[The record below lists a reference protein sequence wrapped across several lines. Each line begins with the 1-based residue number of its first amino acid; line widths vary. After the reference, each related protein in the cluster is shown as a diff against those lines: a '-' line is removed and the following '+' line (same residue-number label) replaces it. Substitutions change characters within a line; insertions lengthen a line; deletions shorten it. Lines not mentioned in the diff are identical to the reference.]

1 MSEEQENQDQLG
13 AQSRSESTL
22 EQGTYEIIRNRLNKY
37 GADLK
42 SRLGTLNDQRKE
54 LFGGIETQLVAT
66 EHIATEHS
74 CEARDMVP
82 IGDRFIFGYNVHIG
96 LKTETVIE
104 DVFSVYEYE
113 NRSFKPSSSSCL
125 KDETFIGDFKNLY
138 KYYRDSKFSQFI
150 EKNGYLY
157 FVFQI
162 GKSLTDIKTFK
173 WLVNPDSTLSYVDSR
188 SEHEVRLPE
197 QHGFD
202 WKRPSADN
210 HVSGLHPHISIEDR
224 VFVETIG
231 GDLTIKIE
239 NNTESGLGIYAEPV
253 DQKDQTLNDADVSYA
268 IIGDIIVLRIIPYQ
282 EKEERFIVYNDR
294 IKEAIRVDG
303 LKEACVL
310 LPEDQGIIFP
320 QGYYLQSGEYKL
332 FDFSYHGLGF
342 VKSIPSSN
350 GEDFLYIFYN
360 PEEGGYTLLMYNII
374 EQQLDSPIHCHGYS
388 IFENGEMCLFR
399 SEAVAK
405 KHHSIQIWETPFSHA
420 DRIQTTNQDA
430 YLFKVGNKAV
440 VTAMA
445 ECRSILKLIQREE
458 AYGTLYVDLS
468 KMARVTL
475 DAYHWVSHPE
485 ACELSIP
492 LEQIESTA
500 KSAIAEFDK
509 VLNLKK
515 TAEAD
520 ITELAEKM
528 STVRQSSKSATYT
541 NVQHFV
547 DTLTSLRSLR
557 GELISAKET
566 RYIDTAQIDEMER
579 AVLELQGKYSE
590 SCVTFLLTDDALKPY
605 EDKVDQI
612 EASLKEITKV
622 IDADEL
628 DIQITTVSG
637 ELEMMIEIVNS
648 LDIKDST
655 VTTKIIDNITDIFY
669 RFNRIIA
676 DLKKKRKSIF
686 GAEAEN
692 EFNSQL
698 KLIQQGASNYI
709 NLSDTPTKS
718 EDYLNRLIIQLEDLE
733 GKFSDFAEFGI
744 LITDVREEITNAFES
759 HKLSLVEERNNRSVA
774 IQRSAE
780 RIIQGINN
788 RLGKFKT
795 VDEINAYLASD
806 ALVQKVR
813 DNIEKLVAIDDS
825 VKADELKSQLKSARE
840 NALRQLRDKTEL
852 FAEGDDVI
860 KLGKHHFSVNT
871 KKLDVTLVK
880 RGEEM
885 NYHLTG
891 TNFFEPI
898 LDETFLETRKFWD
911 QLIVSENESVY
922 RAEYLAYILFIQ
934 LSEHKVCQFGEEEAT
949 LDQVL
954 AKTPKELTQL
964 VHQFMNDRYDER
976 YIKGIHD
983 VDAAKILASLLSM
996 QKEVDLLVF
1005 SPSLRAEA
1013 RFFWNF
1019 ELNDLERENWKKR
1032 LKAYGLVRSAFASSD
1047 VPNDIRSEL
1056 TELIST
1062 RTSSEKAGI
1071 IAEYLFLELGDNDYF
1086 VMSPEGNELTNRFKK
1101 WLKTAKFEK
1110 RLTDSMKELSDSS
1123 RYQFELL
1130 QEWLRRFILL
1140 ENANNL
1146 LVSLQEAAV
1155 ALLIGDATKEK
1166 LIDVKVNIELD
1177 EMAGEHDRLTDGALQ
1192 IDYHAWRKELDQFHG
1207 SEVPSYRKYVEMK
1220 HAQVESF
1227 KEEMKL
1233 ESFTPK
1239 VMTSFVRNKLI
1250 DEVYLPL
1257 IGNNMAKQI
1266 GVVGEDKRTDLM
1278 GMLLLISPPGYGKT
1292 TLMEYISQRIGLI
1305 FVKINGPA
1313 LGHEVTSVDPS
1324 AAPNSAAREE
1334 LHRLNLAFEMGDNI
1348 MIYLDDIQHC
1358 NPEFLQKFISLC
1370 DGQRKIEGIY
1380 KGKSK
1385 TYDFRGRKV
1394 MVVMAGNPYT
1404 ESGERFQ
1411 IPDMLANRSD
1421 IYNLGDVIGGKKDV
1435 FELSYIE
1442 NCLTSN
1448 SILSQ
1453 LNNKSFKDV
1462 RTFIKVAQDGPQESM
1477 DLEANHTSEE
1487 IEDYVNLLKRVLTI
1501 RDIVFKVNMEYIHSA
1516 SMEDDYRTAPSFKL
1530 QGSYRDMNK
1539 IVEKLVPVMN
1549 DEELDTLILSHYEN
1563 EAQTLTS
1570 AAESSLLRFKELYGS
1585 ITPEEQER
1593 WVAIKETFVK
1603 NKKSKSDSN
1612 GVQSILEEMQEIAT
1626 SLKGIDK
1633 SMSGGK

>member
-1 MSEEQENQDQLG
+1 MSETHENQDQAG
-13 AQSRSESTL
+13 L

-37 GADLK
+37 GTDLK
-42 SRLGTLNDQRKE
+42 SRLGSLNEQRKE
-54 LFGGIETQLVAT
+54 IFGGVETQLIAT
-66 EHIATEHS
+66 EHITTQHS

-104 DVFSVYEYE
+104 DVFSIYEYK
-113 NRSFKPSSSSCL
+113 NRSFQSTSAVML
-125 KDETFIGDFKNLY
+125 KDETFIKDFKNLY
-138 KYYRDSKFSQFI
+138 KYYRDARFSQFI
-150 EKNGYLY
+150 EKRGYLY

-173 WLVNPDSTLSYVDSR
+173 WLIQPDDSLKYVDSR
-188 SEHEVRLPE
+188 SEHEVRQPK

-202 WKRPSADN
+202 WKRPSADDQ
-210 HVSGLHPHISIEDR
+210 VSGQHPHISIEDK

-239 NNTESGLGIYAEPV
+239 NNTDSGLGIYAEPV
-253 DQKDQTLNDADVSYA
+253 ENKDQTLNDADVSYA
-268 IIGDIIVLRIIPYQ
+268 VIGDIIVLRIIPYQ
-282 EKEERFIVYNDR
+282 EKEERYIIYNDR
-294 IKEAIRVDG
+294 VKEALRVDA
-303 LKEACVL
+303 LKEACIL

-332 FDFSYHGLGF
+332 FDFAYEGLGF
-342 VKSIPSSN
+342 EKVIPSSN
-350 GEDFLYIFYN
+350 GEDFLYVFYN
-360 PEEGGYTLLMYNII
+360 PEIGGYTLLIYNII
-374 EQQLDSPIHCHGYS
+374 EQQLGSPVHCSGYS
-388 IFENGEMCLFR
+388 IFDNGEMCLFR

-405 KHHSIQIWETPFSHA
+405 KHHSIQIWETPFTHA
-420 DRIQTTNQDA
+420 DKIQNTNQEA
-430 YLFKVGNKAV
+430 YLFKVGNKEV

-485 ACELSIP
+485 ASELSIP
-492 LEQIESTA
+492 LEQIETTA

-509 VLNLKK
+509 VLSLKK

-520 ITELAEKM
+520 IDALDKKLDG
-528 STVRQSSKSATYT
+528 VRQSAKSAAYT
-541 NVQHFV
+541 DVQHFV

-566 RYIDTAQIDEMER
+566 RYIDTNRIDAME
-579 AVLELQGKYSE
+579 AVVLELQEEYSKA
-590 SCVTFLLTDDALKPY
+590 CVDFLLTDDALKPY
-605 EDKVDQI
+605 EEKVDQI
-612 EASLKEITKV
+612 ELKLKEITKV
-622 IDADEL
+622 IEADEL
-628 DIQITTVSG
+628 DVEIEKVSG
-637 ELEMMIEIVNS
+637 ELELMIEIVNS

-676 DLKKKRKSIF
+676 DLKKKRKNIF
-686 GAEAEN
+686 GVEAES

-709 NLSDTPTKS
+709 NLSDTPAKS
-718 EDYLNRLIIQLEDLE
+718 EDYLNRMIIQLEDLE
-733 GKFSDFAEFGI
+733 GKFSDFPEFGVQI
-744 LITDVREEITNAFES
+744 ADVREEISNAFES
-759 HKLSLVEERNNRSVA
+759 HKLSLVEERNNKAVA
-774 IQRSAE
+774 IQRSSE
-780 RIIQGINN
+780 RIIQGITN
-788 RLGKFKT
+788 RLKQYKT
-795 VDEINAYLASD
+795 VDEINAYIASD

-825 VKADELKSQLKSARE
+825 VKADELKSQLKSVRE
-840 NALRQLRDKTEL
+840 NALRQLRDKQEL
-852 FAEGDDVI
+852 FAEGEDVI
-860 KLGKHHFSVNT
+860 KLGEHHFSVNT
-871 KKLDVTLVK
+871 KKLDVTLVQ
-880 RGEEM
+880 RGDEM

-898 LDETFLETRKFWD
+898 HDSNFLETRPFWN
-911 QLIVSENESVY
+911 QQVVSESQTIY
-922 RAEYLAYILFIQ
+922 RGEYLAYLIFTT
-934 LSEHKVCQFGEEEAT
+934 LSENKSCKFGEEE
-949 LDQVL
+949 LSFDEVVV
-954 AKTPKELTQL
+954 KTQKELTQL
-964 VHQFMNDRYDER
+964 VQQFMSDRYDER

-983 VDAAKILASLLSM
+983 VDAAIVLMSLLKM
-996 QKEVDLLVF
+996 QQEVDLLVF

-1019 ELNDLERENWKKR
+1019 ELSVEEQEDWKKR
-1032 LKAYGLVRSAFASSD
+1032 LKAYGLMRMAFESSD
-1047 VPNDIRSEL
+1047 VPDDIRFEL
-1056 TELIST
+1056 EELISERT
-1062 RTSSEKAGI
+1062 ASENARTS
-1071 IAEYLFLELGDNDYF
+1071 AEYLYLELGDNDYF
-1086 VMSPEGNELTNRFKK
+1086 VISPEANELTTRFKK
-1101 WLKTAKFEK
+1101 WLKTSKFEK
-1110 RLTDSMKELSDSS
+1110 RLNDSMKELSNSN
-1123 RYQFELL
+1123 RYQFEVL
-1130 QEWLRRFILL
+1130 QEWLRRFITL
-1140 ENANNL
+1140 EDAHELTVAIQESAVSL
-1146 LVSLQEAAV
+1146 LVNNSK
-1155 ALLIGDATKEK
+1155 KEK
-1166 LIDVKVNIELD
+1166 LIDVKVNIQLKD
-1177 EMAGEHDRLTDGALQ
+1177 LAGEHTRLSNGALE
-1192 IDYHAWRKELDQFHG
+1192 IDYHSWKSRLDHYHG
-1207 SEVPSYRKYVEMK
+1207 TDVPGYRQYVELK
-1220 HAQVESF
+1220 HSQVESF

-1233 ESFTPK
+1233 ESFNPK
-1239 VMTSFVRNKLI
+1239 VMTSFVRNQLI
-1250 DEVYLPL
+1250 DKVYLPL

-1266 GVVGEDKRTDLM
+1266 GVVGDNKRTDLM

-1292 TLMEYISQRIGLI
+1292 TLMEYIAQRIGLI

-1313 LGHEVTSVDPS
+1313 LGHEVTSVDPMS
-1324 AAPNSAAREE
+1324 APNSAAREE
-1334 LHRLNLAFEMGDNI
+1334 LNRLNLAFEMGDNI

-1358 NPEFLQKFISLC
+1358 HPEFLQKFISLC
-1370 DGQRKIEGIY
+1370 DGQRKIEGVY
-1380 KGKSK
+1380 KGKNK

-1448 SILSQ
+1448 SILAQ

-1462 RTFIKVAQDGPQESM
+1462 RTLIKVAMDGPQESL
-1477 DLEANHTSEE
+1477 DLEANHSSEE

-1501 RDIVFKVNMEYIHSA
+1501 RDIVFKVNMEYIQSA
-1516 SMEDDYRTAPSFKL
+1516 SMEDQYRTAPPFKL

-1539 IVEKLVPVMN
+1539 IVEKLMPVMN
-1549 DEELDTLILSHYEN
+1549 DEELETLIISHYEN

-1570 AAESSLLRFKELYGS
+1570 AAESSLLRFKELFGS
-1585 ITPEEQER
+1585 ITPEEKQR
-1593 WVAIKETFVK
+1593 WEDIKETFVK
-1603 NKKSKSDSN
+1603 NNKNPGGSKN
-1612 GVQSILEEMQEIAT
+1612 VQFIIDEMKGIAK
-1626 SLKGIDK
+1626 SLKGIDHTI
-1633 SMSGGK
+1633 SGRTSG

>member
-1 MSEEQENQDQLG
+1 MSEKQKNQDQ
-13 AQSRSESTL
+13 SEL

-42 SRLGTLNDQRKE
+42 SRLGILNEQRKE
-54 LFGGIETQLVAT
+54 IFGGVETQLIAT
-66 EHIATEHS
+66 EHITTQHS

-96 LKTETVIE
+96 LKTETAIE
-104 DVFSVYEYE
+104 DVFSVYEYQE
-113 NRSFKPSSSSCL
+113 RSFKPGSSSFL
-125 KDETFIGDFKNLY
+125 KDDTFIKDFKNLY
-138 KYYRDSKFSQFI
+138 KYYRSATFSQFI

-162 GKSLTDIKTFK
+162 GKSITDIKTFK
-173 WLVNPDSTLSYVDSR
+173 WLIQADSTLKYENAR

-202 WKRPSADN
+202 WKRPSADD
-210 HVSGLHPHISIEDR
+210 HVSGLHPHISIENK
-224 VFVETIG
+224 VFVETVG

-239 NNTESGLGIYAEPV
+239 DNTESGLGIYAEPV
-253 DQKDQTLNDADVSYA
+253 DQKDQTLNDAEVSYA
-268 IIGDIIVLRIIPYQ
+268 VIGDIIVLRIVPYQ
-282 EKEERFIVYNDR
+282 EKEERFIIYNDR

-303 LKEACVL
+303 LKEACIL

-332 FDFSYHGLGF
+332 FDFAYDGLGF
-342 VKSIPSSN
+342 VKCIPSSN

-360 PEEGGYTLLMYNII
+360 PEEGGYTLLLYNII
-374 EQQLDSPIHCHGYS
+374 EQELGSPIHCHGYS
-388 IFENGEMCLFR
+388 IFDNGEMCLFR

-420 DRIQTTNQDA
+420 DRIQNTNQDA
-430 YLFKVGNKAV
+430 YLFKVGNKEV

-475 DAYHWVSHPE
+475 DAYHWVSHQE
-485 ACELSIP
+485 ANELSIP

-500 KSAIAEFDK
+500 QSAIAEFDK
-509 VLNLKK
+509 VLGLKK

-520 ITELAEKM
+520 IDVLDDKFNL
-528 STVRQSSKSATYT
+528 VRQSAKSATYT

-566 RYIDTAQIDEMER
+566 RYIDTSQIDEMESN
-579 AVLELQGKYSE
+579 VLELQGKYSE

-605 EDKVDQI
+605 EEKVNQI
-612 EASLKEITKV
+612 ETSLKEITKV
-622 IDADEL
+622 IQADEL
-628 DIQITTVSG
+628 DVEISTVSG
-637 ELEMMIEIVNS
+637 ELELMIEIVNS

-676 DLKKKRKSIF
+676 DLKKKRKNIF

-692 EFNSQL
+692 EFNSHL

-709 NLSDTPTKS
+709 NLSDTPTKC

-733 GKFSDFAEFGI
+733 GKFSDFPEFGVM
-744 LITDVREEITNAFES
+744 ITDVREEITNAFES
-759 HKLSLVEERNNRSVA
+759 HKLSLVEERNNKAVA

-780 RIIQGINN
+780 RIILGINK

-806 ALVQKVR
+806 SLVQKVR
-813 DNIEKLVAIDDS
+813 DNIEKLTAIDDS
-825 VKADELKSQLKSARE
+825 VKADDLKSQLKSAKE
-840 NALRQLRDKTEL
+840 NALRQLRDKSEL
-852 FAEGDDVI
+852 FAEGDDII

-871 KKLDVTLVK
+871 KKLDVTLVQ
-880 RGEEM
+880 RGDEM

-891 TNFFEPI
+891 TSFFEPI
-898 LDETFLETRKFWD
+898 EDETFLQTRKFWD
-911 QLIVSENESVY
+911 QLIVSENETVY
-922 RAEYLAYILFIQ
+922 RAEYLAYIIFLQ
-934 LSEHKVCQFGEEEAT
+934 LSENNTCQFGDQELS
-949 LDQVL
+949 LDGVL
-954 AKTPKELTQL
+954 TKTKEDLVQL
-964 VHQFMNDRYDER
+964 VQRFMNDRYDER

-983 VDAAKILASLLSM
+983 VDAATILSALLSM

-1032 LKAYGLVRSAFASSD
+1032 LKAYGLVRSAFESSD
-1047 VPNDIRSEL
+1047 VPSDIRFEL
-1056 TELIST
+1056 TELISG
-1062 RTSSEKAGI
+1062 RTQSEKAEAL
-1071 IAEYLFLELGDNDYF
+1071 AEYLFLELGDNDYF
-1086 VMSPEGNELTNRFKK
+1086 VMSPEGDELTKQFKK

-1110 RLTDSMKELSDSS
+1110 RLNDSMTELSDSY

-1130 QEWLRRFILL
+1130 QEWLRRFIQLD
-1140 ENANNL
+1140 NKNTL
-1146 LVSLQEAAV
+1146 LVALQESAV
-1155 ALLIGDATKEK
+1155 SLLVNNTSKEK
-1166 LIDVKVNIELD
+1166 LIDVKVNFQLS
-1177 EMAGEHDRLTDGALQ
+1177 EMAGEHVRMKDGILD
-1192 IDYHAWRKELDQFHG
+1192 IDYHSWRNQLNQFHEG
-1207 SEVPSYRKYVEMK
+1207 EVPKYRKYVELK
-1220 HAQVESF
+1220 HAQMASF

-1233 ESFTPK
+1233 DSFKPK

-1250 DEVYLPL
+1250 DQVYLPL

-1266 GVVGEDKRTDLM
+1266 GVVGKDKRTDLM

-1292 TLMEYISQRIGLI
+1292 TLMEYIAQRIGLI

-1313 LGHEVTSVDPS
+1313 LGHEVTSVDPAS
-1324 AAPNSAAREE
+1324 AQNSAAREE
-1334 LHRLNLAFEMGDNI
+1334 LNRLNLAFEMGDNI

-1421 IYNLGDVIGGKKDV
+1421 IYNLGDVIGGKKEV

-1462 RTFIKVAQDGPQESM
+1462 RTFIKVAMDGPQESL
-1477 DLEANHTSEE
+1477 DLEANHSSDE
-1487 IEDYVNLLKRVLTI
+1487 IEDYVNLLKRVITI
-1501 RDIVFKVNMEYIHSA
+1501 RDIVFKVNMEYIASA
-1516 SMEDDYRTAPSFKL
+1516 SMEDDYRIAPSFKL

-1549 DEELDTLILSHYEN
+1549 DEELDTLIISHYEN
-1563 EAQTLTS
+1563 ESQTLTTG
-1570 AAESSLLRFKELYGS
+1570 AESSILRFKELFGS
-1585 ITPEEQER
+1585 ITSEEQTR
-1593 WVAIKETFVK
+1593 WDTIKETFVEN
-1603 NKKSKSDSN
+1603 NKSGGGSN
-1612 GVQSILEEMQEIAT
+1612 NVQFIIDEMQGIAK
-1626 SLKGIDK
+1626 SLKGIDHTI
-1633 SMSGGK
+1633 SGRTSG

>member
-1 MSEEQENQDQLG
+1 MSDKQENQDQAG
-13 AQSRSESTL
+13 L

-42 SRLGTLNDQRKE
+42 SKLGALNEQRKE
-54 LFGGIETQLVAT
+54 LFGGVETQLIAT
-66 EHIATEHS
+66 EHITTQHS

-104 DVFSVYEYE
+104 DVFSVYEYQ
-113 NRSFKPSSSSCL
+113 NRSFKPGSSSFL
-125 KDETFIGDFKNLY
+125 KDETFIKDFKNLY
-138 KYYRDSKFSQFI
+138 KYYREAKFSQFV

-162 GKSLTDIKTFK
+162 GKSLSDLKTFK
-173 WLVNPDSTLSYVDSR
+173 WLIQADSTLKYVDSR
-188 SEHEVRLPE
+188 SEHEVRIPE

-202 WKRPSADN
+202 WKRPSADD
-210 HVSGLHPHISIEDR
+210 HVSGLHPHISIEDK

-239 NNTESGLGIYAEPV
+239 DNTETGLGIYAEPV
-253 DQKDQTLNDADVSYA
+253 DQKDQTLNDAEVSYA
-268 IIGDIIVLRIIPYQ
+268 IIGDIIVLRIVPYQ
-282 EKEERFIVYNDR
+282 EKEERFIIYNDR

-332 FDFSYHGLGF
+332 FDFAYDGLGF
-342 VKSIPSSN
+342 VKCIPSSN

-360 PEEGGYTLLMYNII
+360 PEEGGYTLLIYNII
-374 EQQLDSPIHCHGYS
+374 EQQLGSPIHCHGYS
-388 IFENGEMCLFR
+388 IFDNGEMCLFR

-420 DRIQTTNQDA
+420 DRIPTANQDA
-430 YLFKVGNKAV
+430 YLFKVGNKEV

-458 AYGTLYVDLS
+458 AYSTLYVDLS

-475 DAYHWVSHPE
+475 DAYHWVSHEE
-485 ACELSIP
+485 AFELSIP

-509 VLNLKK
+509 VLSLKK

-520 ITELAEKM
+520 IDALEDKLNL
-528 STVRQSSKSATYT
+528 VRQSAKSAKYT

-547 DTLTSLRSLR
+547 DTLTNLRSLR

-566 RYIDTAQIDEMER
+566 RYIDTTRIDEMESN
-579 AVLELQGKYSE
+579 VLELQSKYSE
-590 SCVTFLLTDDALKPY
+590 LCVTFLLTDDALKPY
-605 EDKVDQI
+605 EDKVTQI
-612 EASLKEITKV
+612 EISLKEIAKV
-622 IDADEL
+622 VEADEL
-628 DIQITTVSG
+628 DIQISTVSG
-637 ELEMMIEIVNS
+637 ELELMIEIVNS

-676 DLKKKRKSIF
+676 DLKKKRKNIF

-709 NLSDTPTKS
+709 NLSDTPNKS

-733 GKFSDFAEFGI
+733 GKFSDFPEFGV
-744 LITDVREEITNAFES
+744 LITDVREEISNAFES
-759 HKLSLVEERNNRSVA
+759 HKLSLVEERNNKAVA

-788 RLGKFKT
+788 RLNKFKT
-795 VDEINAYLASD
+795 LDEINAYLASD
-806 ALVQKVR
+806 SLVQKVR
-813 DNIEKLVAIDDS
+813 DNIDKLIAIDDS
-825 VKADELKSQLKSARE
+825 VKADDLKSQLKSARE

-860 KLGKHHFSVNT
+860 KFGKHHFSVNT
-871 KKLDVTLVK
+871 KKLDVTLVQ

-898 LDETFLETRKFWD
+898 EDETFLQTRNFWN
-911 QLIVSENESVY
+911 QLIVSENKTVY
-922 RAEYLAYILFIQ
+922 RAEYLAYIIFLQ
-934 LSEHKVCQFGEEEAT
+934 LSENKACQFGEEQLS
-949 LDQVL
+949 LDEVL
-954 AKTPKELTQL
+954 TKSTEELAQL
-964 VHQFMNDRYDER
+964 IQQFMNDRYDER

-983 VDAAKILASLLSM
+983 VDAATILSSLLLM
-996 QKEVDLLVF
+996 QKEIGLLVF

-1032 LKAYGLVRSAFASSD
+1032 LKAYGLVCSAFESSD
-1047 VPNDIRSEL
+1047 VPSDIRFEL
-1056 TELIST
+1056 TELIFD
-1062 RTSSEKAGI
+1062 RTQSEKSEVL
-1071 IAEYLFLELGDNDYF
+1071 AEYLFLELGDNDYF
-1086 VMSPEGNELTNRFKK
+1086 VMSPEGDELTKRFKK

-1110 RLTDSMKELSDSS
+1110 RLNDSMKELSDSY

-1130 QEWLRRFILL
+1130 QDWLRRFIQL
-1140 ENANNL
+1140 ENENSL
-1146 LVSLQEAAV
+1146 LVALQESAV
-1155 ALLIGDATKEK
+1155 SLLVNNTKKEK
-1166 LIDVKVNIELD
+1166 LINVKVNIQLN
-1177 EMAGEHDRLTDGALQ
+1177 EMAGEHDRMKDGALD
-1192 IDYHAWRKELDQFHG
+1192 IDYHSWRNELDQFHT
-1207 SEVPSYRKYVEMK
+1207 SQVPDYRKYVELK
-1220 HAQVESF
+1220 HAQMEVF

-1233 ESFTPK
+1233 ESFNPK

-1250 DEVYLPL
+1250 DQVYLPL

-1313 LGHEVTSVDPS
+1313 LGHEVTSVDPAS
-1324 AAPNSAAREE
+1324 AQNSAAREE
-1334 LHRLNLAFEMGDNI
+1334 LNRLNLAFEMGDNI

-1421 IYNLGDVIGGKKDV
+1421 IYNLGDVIGGKKEV

-1462 RTFIKVAQDGPQESM
+1462 RTFIKVAEDGPQESM
-1477 DLEANHTSEE
+1477 DLEANHSSDE

-1501 RDIVFKVNMEYIHSA
+1501 RDIVFKVNMEYIVSA

-1539 IVEKLVPVMN
+1539 IVEKLMPVMN
-1549 DEELDTLILSHYEN
+1549 DEELDILILSHYQN

-1585 ITPEEQER
+1585 ITPEEQAR
-1593 WVAIKETFVK
+1593 WVTIKETFVK
-1603 NKKSKSDSN
+1603 NKKSRGDAT
-1612 GVQSILEEMQEIAT
+1612 GVQSILEEMQDISS
-1626 SLKGIDK
+1626 SLKGIDE
-1633 SMSGGK
+1633 SMSNGK